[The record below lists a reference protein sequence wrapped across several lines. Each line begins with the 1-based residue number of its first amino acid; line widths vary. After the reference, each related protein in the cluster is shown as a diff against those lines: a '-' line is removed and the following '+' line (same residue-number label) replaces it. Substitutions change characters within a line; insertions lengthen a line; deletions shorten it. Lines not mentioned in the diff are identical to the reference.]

1 MEEKR
6 VWGIHTMDDN
16 MFLHGNKIAI
26 GWPEMGDLSR
36 LNNSRDAFKA
46 AYAEAY
52 PDAKPGSI
60 PTCAGMLYRFVNEVQ
75 IGDYIV
81 FPSKLDRIIN
91 IGVVESEYKYDG
103 TENDYVQQRDVKW
116 LKHIQRTSFS
126 QGALYEIGSAL
137 SFFAVKNYAD
147 EFLSAL
153 DKNFKKNISDE
164 TEDETVAVT
173 AEEIK
178 ESTTDYVLKELSK
191 QMKGYPFEEV
201 VANLLQAMGYRT
213 KLSKQGGDHGIDI
226 IPYKDEL
233 PPRIVVQVKSV
244 NSAIQE
250 DRIQALKGLMHEGDY
265 GLFVTLSDYTKN
277 AKKFLEDNPRIR
289 GINGPEFV
297 GLFLKYYKQLDDKYR
312 DMIPLKEVFIPVP
325 KE

>member
-1 MEEKR
+1 
-6 VWGIHTMDDN
+6 
-16 MFLHGNKIAI
+16 
-26 GWPEMGDLSR
+26 
-36 LNNSRDAFKA
+36 
-46 AYAEAY
+46 
-52 PDAKPGSI
+52 
-60 PTCAGMLYRFVNEVQ
+60 MLFR
-75 IGDYIV
+75 
-81 FPSKLDRIIN
+81 S
-91 IGVVESEYKYDG
+91 
-103 TENDYVQQRDVKW
+103 
-116 LKHIQRTSFS
+116 
-126 QGALYEIGSAL
+126 
-137 SFFAVKNYAD
+137 
-147 EFLSAL
+147 
-153 DKNFKKNISDE
+153 
-164 TEDETVAVT
+164 DETVAVT
-173 AEEIK
+173 AEEIQ

-191 QMKGYPFEEV
+191 QMKGYPFEKV

-226 IPYKDEL
+226 IAYKDEL

>member
-16 MFLHGNKIAI
+16 LFLNKNIIAI
-26 GWPEMGDLSR
+26 GWPQMGDLSKYE
-36 LNNSRDAFKA
+36 NTRDAFKE
-46 AYAEAY
+46 AYARAY
-52 PDAKPGSI
+52 PNAKAGSI
-60 PTCAGMLYRFVNEVQ
+60 PTSAGMLYRFTHEVKV
-75 IGDYIV
+75 GDYIV
-81 FPSKLDRIIN
+81 FPSKIDRMIN
-91 IGVVESEYKYDG
+91 IGVVESDYTYNKDEH
-103 TENDYVQQRDVKW
+103 EYVQQHSVKW
-116 LKHIQRTSFS
+116 LKHIPRTAFS

-137 SFFAVKNYAD
+137 SFFTVKNYTD

-153 DKNFKKNISDE
+153 DKGFKKNVSDE
-164 TEDETVAVT
+164 VEDEAVAAT

-178 ESTTDYVLKELSK
+178 ESTTDFVLKELSK
-191 QMKGYPFEEV
+191 QVKGYPFEEV
-201 VANLLQAMGYRT
+201 VSNLLMAMGYRT
-213 KLSKQGGDHGIDI
+213 TLSKHGGDHGIDI
-226 IPYKDEL
+226 IAYKDEL

-244 NSAIQE
+244 DSAIQE

-277 AKKFLEDNPRIR
+277 AKKFLENNPRIR

-312 DMIPLKEVFIPVP
+312 DMIPLKEVYIPVV
-325 KE
+325 KG

>member
-52 PDAKPGSI
+52 SDAKPGSI

-75 IGDYIV
+75 VGDYIV
-81 FPSKLDRIIN
+81 FPSKLDRMIN

-153 DKNFKKNISDE
+153 DKNFKKNIPYE
-164 TEDETVAVT
+164 TEDETVAAT
-173 AEEIK
+173 AEEIR

-191 QMKGYPFEEV
+191 QVKGYPFEKV
-201 VANLLQAMGYRT
+201 VAN
-213 KLSKQGGDHGIDI
+213 
-226 IPYKDEL
+226 
-233 PPRIVVQVKSV
+233 
-244 NSAIQE
+244 
-250 DRIQALKGLMHEGDY
+250 
-265 GLFVTLSDYTKN
+265 
-277 AKKFLEDNPRIR
+277 
-289 GINGPEFV
+289 
-297 GLFLKYYKQLDDKYR
+297 
-312 DMIPLKEVFIPVP
+312 
-325 KE
+325 